1 MVQRAHGSHLF
12 LGSDSSLAL
21 PLSLPVQG
29 VEPVLRTYN
38 TCLIACNMCNQ
49 PREALAVYHRLL
61 TDGFAPNSTTM
72 NALISAY
79 GKTAQLDKALDVY
92 REMLRQNMERSVITY
107 SSLISACEKAGQ
119 WETALNIF
127 NEMTKDGCAP
137 NTVTFNSLITACAQ
151 GARRLLP
158 IASASEHGSL
168 RQRSSTAAGRCGAG
182 ASRALWGLRF
192 RRRIG
197 GEEELFVAPAW
208 CSRMRTVDLARSA
221 CMDGLQSPALAHAQL
236 PRASRTPLLLPN
248 APVCMSTRAP
258 RPCRWPVGEGE
269 RGV

>member
-151 GARRLLP
+151 GARRRCSLLLQLP
-158 IASASEHGSL
+158 STAACASGL
-168 RQRSSTAAGRCGAG
+168 PAAGRCGAG
-182 ASRALWGLRF
+182 ASRALWGLHF
-192 RRRIG
+192 RTRIG

-208 CSRMRTVDLARSA
+208 WS
-221 CMDGLQSPALAHAQL
+221 
-236 PRASRTPLLLPN
+236 
-248 APVCMSTRAP
+248 
-258 RPCRWPVGEGE
+258 
-269 RGV
+269 